1 MTSDKSQVEARGRDG
16 RLLPTR
22 HVSHACEAIAKR
34 RLVTRHLLVALTA
47 LLAPLIARGDFREF
61 KAVPV
66 NADLGAKLTRAAD
79 ASLKDFPRL
88 MADNLALSVID
99 LTKPD
104 NIVRA
109 DYHGDAPFYPAS
121 LVKLFFMV
129 ETYREFAA
137 ASGEEVKASRTSQSE
152 NGEDAKNPRKKL
164 TPEIERA
171 LREMIQVSDNDAAA
185 FLLDILTDT
194 ASGAELEGKALEEFI
209 ERRRKLNRSFGSLG
223 YDISAMIKP
232 WSFGPFGRDM
242 QVMGEKK
249 INRNRASANSM
260 ASLLLWIVRR
270 HAISPQASESMLGLL
285 ERPLSPPRP
294 TENQVK
300 DFLGESLPP
309 GSKLWSKEGDTS
321 EVRHDAAYIKLP
333 NGRKL
338 ILVILT
344 RGAADDKTLL
354 PSIGKHLLEEID
366 GK

>member
-1 MTSDKSQVEARGRDG
+1 
-16 RLLPTR
+16 
-22 HVSHACEAIAKR
+22 
-34 RLVTRHLLVALTA
+34 VAET
-47 LLAPLIARGDFREF
+47 
-61 KAVPV
+61 
-66 NADLGAKLTRAAD
+66 T
-79 ASLKDFPRL
+79 LKEFPRL
-88 MADNLALSVID
+88 TPDNLALSVID

-129 ETYREFAA
+129 ETYH
-137 ASGEEVKASRTSQSE
+137 Q
-152 NGEDAKNPRKKL
+152 KKL

-194 ASGAELEGKALEEFI
+194 ASGSELEGKALEEFI
-209 ERRRKLNRSFGSLG
+209 ERRRKLNRYFTTLG
-223 YDISAMIKP
+223 YDISAMVKP

-242 QVMGEKK
+242 QIMGESK

-270 HAISPQASESMLGLL
+270 HAISAPASEAMLTLL
-285 ERPLSPPRP
+285 ERPLFPPRP

-300 DFLGESLPP
+300 EFLGESLPP
-309 GSKLWSKEGDTS
+309 GAKLWSKEGDTS
-321 EVRHDAAYIKLP
+321 EVRHDAAYVELP
-333 NGRKL
+333 TGRKL
-338 ILVILT
+338 VLVILT

-354 PSIGKHLLEEID
+354 PSIGKHLVQEID
-366 GK
+366 HQ

>member
-1 MTSDKSQVEARGRDG
+1 MSR
-16 RLLPTR
+16 
-22 HVSHACEAIAKR
+22 
-34 RLVTRHLLVALTA
+34 VTRHF
-47 LLAPLIARGDFREF
+47 LLALILAPAIAFADFREF

-66 NADLGAKLTRAAD
+66 DADLGAKLTRAAD

-88 MADNLALSVID
+88 TADNLAFSVID

-104 NIVRA
+104 APVRA
-109 DYHGDAPFYPAS
+109 DYHGDASFYPAS

-129 ETYREFAA
+129 ETFHQ
-137 ASGEEVKASRTSQSE
+137 G
-152 NGEDAKNPRKKL
+152 KL

-171 LREMIQVSDNDAAA
+171 LREMIWVSDNDAAA

-194 ASGAELEGKALEEFI
+194 CSGSELEGKALEDFI
-209 ERRRKLNRSFGSLG
+209 DRRRKLNRYFASLG

-242 QVMGEKK
+242 QIMGENKV
-249 INRNRASANSM
+249 NRNRASANSF

-270 HAISPQASESMLGLL
+270 HAVSPQASDAMMSLL

-300 DFLGESLPP
+300 EFFGESLPS
-309 GSKLWSKEGDTS
+309 GTKLWSKEGDTS
-321 EVRHDAAYIKLP
+321 EVRHDAAYLELP
-333 NGRKL
+333 GGRKL
-338 ILVILT
+338 VVVILT

-354 PSIGKHLLEEID
+354 PAIGKRLLAELGED
-366 GK
+366 RG